1 VEQAAGCQI
10 NPSHGAGMIEPTIA
24 AQTLHLS
31 TRTVAEV
38 LREASLAIWKR
49 HYGTAIARLDEADM
63 LLANLQDG
71 CRDLLARIDAIKA
84 IYEGM
89 K

>member
-1 VEQAAGCQI
+1 VI
-10 NPSHGAGMIEPTIA
+10 DPTAA
-24 AQTLHLS
+24 AQAVHLS
-31 TRTVAEV
+31 ARTVAEV
-38 LREASLAIWKR
+38 LHEASLAIWKR